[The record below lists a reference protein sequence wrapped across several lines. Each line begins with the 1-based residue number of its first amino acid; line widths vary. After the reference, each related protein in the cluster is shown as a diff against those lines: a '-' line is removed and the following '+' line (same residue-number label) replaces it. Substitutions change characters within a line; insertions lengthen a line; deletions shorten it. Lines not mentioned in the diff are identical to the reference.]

1 MKEFGRMYVPAL
13 IANSNA
19 IMKGEETW
27 ETEIDGSVW
36 KQKTFPYQA
45 KCLKWIKEE
54 FDALNENDQLRVK
67 TFLDGT
73 GCEILLG

>member
-1 MKEFGRMYVPAL
+1 MGLYGNKRA
-13 IANSNA
+13 
-19 IMKGEETW
+19 
-27 ETEIDGSVW
+27 
-36 KQKTFPYQA
+36 FPYQA

-54 FDALNENDQLRVK
+54 FGALNENDQSRVK